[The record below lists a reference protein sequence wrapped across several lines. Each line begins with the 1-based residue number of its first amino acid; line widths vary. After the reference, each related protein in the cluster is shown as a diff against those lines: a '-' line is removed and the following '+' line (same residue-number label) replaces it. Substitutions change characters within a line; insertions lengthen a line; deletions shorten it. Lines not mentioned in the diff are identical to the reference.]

1 MNKDNGER
9 ANFAEKEKEQVVSIL
24 MVCHVKEETQQN
36 LWYLDTGCSNHMC
49 GDKEVFSE
57 LDETFRNTVKFG
69 DNSTI
74 SVLGKGMV
82 TLHAKE
88 NSTHNISNVLFVPD
102 FKNHLA

>member
-1 MNKDNGER
+1 
-9 ANFAEKEKEQVVSIL
+9 

-74 SVLGKGMV
+74 SVMRRGMV

-88 NSTHNISNVLFVPD
+88 NSTHYF
-102 FKNHLA
+102 